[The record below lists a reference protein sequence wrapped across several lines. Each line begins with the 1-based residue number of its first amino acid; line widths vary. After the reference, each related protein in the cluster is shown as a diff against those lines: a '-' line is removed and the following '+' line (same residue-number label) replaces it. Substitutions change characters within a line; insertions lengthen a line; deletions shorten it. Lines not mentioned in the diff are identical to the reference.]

1 MISNRLLQ
9 NCLVQRFLCYSL
21 ITSSFWTLRW
31 NLLVPQNYLHIL
43 VWKAVKSWVKCCVS
57 PPQMFHAGE
66 FSPPKLCLGF
76 SLGFSPPNLGS
87 SPPRKSSPTL
97 SFDQLPTLC
106 QAAWTRW
113 KWGFIGL
120 FSTSASQER
129 VILGYLTVSTIACLP
144 WGSSCSNQNS
154 KVYPYIFIRQ
164 VWLRSAKTDNII
176 SSTCHCQSEWPDF
189 FDIHQ
194 NWWESASGENFL
206 LHWFWSNFKT
216 GFTGNIAQPLSFQSL
231 RDW

>member
-1 MISNRLLQ
+1 MS
-9 NCLVQRFLCYSL
+9 
-21 ITSSFWTLRW
+21 
-31 NLLVPQNYLHIL
+31 
-43 VWKAVKSWVKCCVS
+43 
-57 PPQMFHAGE
+57 HAGE
-66 FSPPKLCLGF
+66 FPPPKLYLG
-76 SLGFSPPNLGS
+76 SSPPNLGS

-120 FSTSASQER
+120 FLPRRLKKWWFGVIWRFRQSSAGHGVHPVQIE
-129 VILGYLTVSTIACLP
+129 I
-144 WGSSCSNQNS
+144 WS
-154 KVYPYIFIRQ
+154 KSYPYIFLHTRYVRCNWDWQ
-164 VWLRSAKTDNII
+164 KLDNII
-176 SSTCHCQSEWPDF
+176 SSTCHCQSVWPDF
-189 FDIHQ
+189 FDILQ